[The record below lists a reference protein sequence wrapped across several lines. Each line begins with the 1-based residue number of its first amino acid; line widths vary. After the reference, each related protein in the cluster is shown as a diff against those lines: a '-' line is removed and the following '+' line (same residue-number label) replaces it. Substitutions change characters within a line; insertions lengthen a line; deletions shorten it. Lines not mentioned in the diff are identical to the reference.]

1 MTVNEL
7 TLLTIYKVSAS
18 NGEARGGVKSI
29 EDILGISKEEMKSK
43 LSNFDAILSEISK
56 LPKEAIE
63 AILSTANFIMKAD
76 AKIDSNEL
84 AIVSQIEDLLK

>member
-18 NGEARGGVKSI
+18 NGKARGGVKRI
-29 EDILGISKEEMKSK
+29 EEMLGMSKEEMESK
-43 LSNFDAILSEISK
+43 LSNFDAVLSDISK

-63 AILSTANFIMKAD
+63 AILSTASFIMNAD
-76 AKIDSNEL
+76 GKIDPNEL
-84 AIVSQIEDLLK
+84 AIISQIEDLLK